1 MTRYRG
7 QTASSRLERPRM
19 TGTDDIVT
27 RPLRTAAS
35 RMATLLHAAGRMNGA
50 GLWAR
55 AASPQWATLAYML
68 RTMLAIGIA
77 LFTAFALQ
85 LQSPMSAVT
94 TVLIVV
100 NPVTG
105 ALISK
110 SLWRLFGTL
119 LGAVVAV
126 ALMSAFAQAPLLFT
140 LALSLC
146 IGVAC
151 VTASLL
157 RYFKAY
163 GAVLAGYTIIIIASS
178 SFAQPLNIFTGALSR
193 VSAVSVGVVSAALV
207 FLLTSLP
214 KPSTLAVTI
223 ETLVRD
229 IASGFV
235 LYRQPGG
242 PALSSVGAGALPRT
256 GLLLRATALDEAIEY
271 AGADSY
277 VLRRRMGRL
286 RLGAAQL
293 LGLLSTLEPLHDAL
307 AHTLRD
313 DASPD
318 MSEAY
323 QAQSIARETMQTL
336 SHLAV
341 GGLAGSLPMIDA
353 ARTRIDAIAFGLRDP
368 VALTVVLHERDMLL
382 QLSHAVADLTG
393 TGPADGRIRL
403 RPYLDWTTAF
413 RNGLRGVLVTL
424 IGGLFWYATQWTAG
438 PTMLSYLV
446 PAACLLSTNPSA
458 SKASL
463 ELATGTLLAIP
474 VSMVF
479 QIFLVP
485 QISGFPLLWGTLCL
499 CLIPGIWLQY
509 HPVHRG
515 RAFGYVVFFNAMI
528 NVHNPIS
535 FDDISLLN
543 NWQAFLLGCICLV
556 MVFRVL
562 LPANPRRDIG
572 RLAASLGRAIEL
584 LSWQRP
590 VVAGFEAWPIP
601 RWEVWQNLQM
611 QKIQR
616 MIQRLQQIPG
626 LAPAPLVQAA
636 FATVALG
643 RVVLT
648 LQQLRSDPA
657 LPAAGHDAARQA
669 LRALRRVRTEPARAA
684 SRINRLEQELAPL
697 LEPGPPADAETPT
710 RDAPD
715 RGLHALVGTLGE
727 AALLIEKARGLL
739 DRRRPVLVSA

>member
-1 MTRYRG
+1 MTG
-7 QTASSRLERPRM
+7 PDNTMAPSSR
-19 TGTDDIVT
+19 TGASGI
-27 RPLRTAAS
+27 AA
-35 RMATLLHAAGRMNGA
+35 LLAGARRMNRGRRWSS
-50 GLWAR
+50 L
-55 AASPQWATLAYML
+55 ASPYWSTLAYTL

-77 LFTAFALQ
+77 LSTAFALQ

-140 LALSLC
+140 VALSLC
-146 IGVAC
+146 IGAAC
-151 VTASLL
+151 VVASLL

-163 GAVLAGYTIIIIASS
+163 GAVLAGYTIIIVASS

-193 VSAVSVGVVSAALV
+193 VSAVSVGIVSAALV

-214 KPSTLAVTI
+214 QPSTLALTI

-235 LYRQPGG
+235 LYRQPGAPG
-242 PALSSVGAGALPRT
+242 LSGRNAKTLPRT
-256 GLLLRATALDEAIEY
+256 GLLLRASALDETIEY

-286 RLGAAQL
+286 RLGAARL

-307 AHTLRD
+307 ARTGSG
-313 DASPD
+313 DASRD
-318 MSEAY
+318 LSEAHR
-323 QAQSIARETMQTL
+323 AQTIARETMQAL
-336 SHLAV
+336 SQLPP
-341 GGLAGSLPMIDA
+341 GGLLGSLPMIDA
-353 ARTRIDAIAFGLRDP
+353 ARVRIDTIAIGLRDP
-368 VALTVVLHERDMLL
+368 AALTVTLHERDLL
-382 QLSHAVADLTG
+382 SQLSHAVADLTDAG
-393 TGPADGRIRL
+393 SADTRIRL
-403 RPYLDWTTAF
+403 RPYLDWTTAL
-413 RNGLRGVLVTL
+413 RNGFRGALVTL
-424 IGGLFWYATQWTAG
+424 IGGLFWYVTQWTAG
-438 PTMLSYLV
+438 PTMLSFLV

-458 SKASL
+458 SKASV
-463 ELATGTLLAIP
+463 ELATGALLAIP
-474 VSMVF
+474 ASMVF
-479 QIFLVP
+479 QTFLVP
-485 QISGFPLLWGTLCL
+485 QISGFPLLWGALCL
-499 CLIPGIWLQY
+499 CLLPGIWLQY
-509 HPVHRG
+509 HPVQRG
-515 RAFGYVVFFNAMI
+515 RAFGYAVFFNAMI
-528 NVHNPIS
+528 NVHNPIT

-543 NWQAFLLGCICLV
+543 NWEAFLLGCICLV

-562 LPANPRRDIG
+562 LPANPRRDIA

-590 VVAGFEAWPIP
+590 VVAGFGAWPLQ

-616 MIQRLQQIPG
+616 MIQRLQQMPG
-626 LAPAPLVQAA
+626 LAAAPLVQAA

-643 RVVLT
+643 RVILT
-648 LQQLRSDPA
+648 LQQLQSDPA
-657 LPAAGHDAARQA
+657 LPEAGRDAARQA
-669 LRALRRVRTEPARAA
+669 LRALRRVRMEPARVA
-684 SRINRLEQELAPL
+684 SRINRLEHELAPL
-697 LEPGPPADAETPT
+697 LAPDPSANGPSPISDAS
-710 RDAPD
+710 D
-715 RGLHALVGTLGE
+715 RGLPALVGTLGE
-727 AALLIEKARGLL
+727 AVLLIEKARGLL
-739 DRRRPVLVSA
+739 DRRCPDLAAA

>member
-1 MTRYRG
+1 MT
-7 QTASSRLERPRM
+7 A
-19 TGTDDIVT
+19 TDNSVT
-27 RPLRTAAS
+27 QPSRTAAS
-35 RMATLLHAAGRMNGA
+35 RMATLLHGARRMNGA
-50 GLWAR
+50 RLWSSV
-55 AASPQWATLAYML
+55 ASPHWATLAYTL

-77 LFTAFALQ
+77 LSTAFALQ

-119 LGAVVAV
+119 VGAVVAV

-140 LALSLC
+140 VALSLC

-151 VTASLL
+151 IAASLL

-214 KPSTLAVTI
+214 RPSTLALTI

-242 PALSSVGAGALPRT
+242 PALSGVGTDALPRT
-256 GLLLRATALDEAIEY
+256 GLLLRATALDETIEY

-293 LGLLSTLEPLHDAL
+293 LGLLSTLEPLHDVL
-307 AHTLRD
+307 THPVSG

-318 MSEAY
+318 MSEAH
-323 QAQSIARETMQTL
+323 QAQAIARETMQML
-336 SHLAV
+336 SQLPR

-353 ARTRIDAIAFGLRDP
+353 ARGRIDALASGLRNP
-368 VALTVVLHERDMLL
+368 PALTVVLHERDLLL
-382 QLSHAVADLTG
+382 QLSHAIADLTG
-393 TGPADGRIRL
+393 AGPADARIRL

-413 RNGLRGVLVTL
+413 RNGLRGALVTL
-424 IGGLFWYATQWTAG
+424 IGGLFWYMTQWTAG
-438 PTMLSYLV
+438 PTMLSFLV

-458 SKASL
+458 SKASID
-463 ELATGTLLAIP
+463 LAVGAFLAIP

-485 QISGFPLLWGTLCL
+485 QISGFPLLWGALCL
-499 CLIPGIWLQY
+499 CLLPGIWLQY
-509 HPVHRG
+509 HPVQRG
-515 RAFGYVVFFNAMI
+515 RAFGYAVFFNAMV

-535 FDDISLLN
+535 FDDISLFNTWL
-543 NWQAFLLGCICLV
+543 AFLLGCIWLV

-590 VVAGFEAWPIP
+590 VVAGFAAWPVP

-657 LPAAGHDAARQA
+657 LPEAGHDAARQA
-669 LRALRRVRTEPARAA
+669 LRALQRVRTEPTRAA

-697 LEPGPPADAETPT
+697 LEPAPPADAEARTL
-710 RDAPD
+710 DAPD
-715 RGLHALVGTLGE
+715 HSLHALVGTLGE

-739 DRRRPVLVSA
+739 DRRRPVLVAA

>member
-1 MTRYRG
+1 MSSIGTPV
-7 QTASSRLERPRM
+7 TAGSP
-19 TGTDDIVT
+19 T
-27 RPLRTAAS
+27 AS
-35 RMATLLHAAGRMNGA
+35 RMAKLRQVARRLNGA
-50 GLWAR
+50 QLWSSP
-55 AASPQWATLAYML
+55 ASPHWATLAYTL

-77 LFTAFALQ
+77 LSTAFALQ
-85 LQSPMSAVT
+85 LQSPISAVT

-110 SLWRLFGTL
+110 SLWRLLGTL
-119 LGAVVAV
+119 LGAIVAV

-140 LALSLC
+140 VALSLC
-146 IGVAC
+146 IGAAC
-151 VTASLL
+151 VAASLL

-193 VSAVSVGVVSAALV
+193 VSAVSLGVVSAALV

-214 KPSTLAVTI
+214 KPSTLALTI

-229 IASGFV
+229 IAGGFV

-242 PALSSVGAGALPRT
+242 PVLSGVDADALPRT
-256 GLLLRATALDEAIEY
+256 GLLLRATALDETIEY

-277 VLRRRMGRL
+277 VMRRRMARL
-286 RLGAAQL
+286 RLGAARL
-293 LGLLSTLEPLHDAL
+293 LGLLSTLEPMHDTL
-307 AHTLRD
+307 ARTTQD
-313 DASPD
+313 DAPPD
-318 MSEAY
+318 MSVAH
-323 QAQSIARETMQTL
+323 QVQSIARETMRTL
-336 SHLAV
+336 SQLPA

-353 ARTRIDAIAFGLRDP
+353 ARTRIDALASGVRGP
-368 VALTVVLHERDMLL
+368 AALTVVLHERDMLL
-382 QLSHAVADLTG
+382 QLSRAVADLTED
-393 TGPADGRIRL
+393 GPADARIRL

-413 RNGLRGVLVTL
+413 RNGLRGALVTF
-424 IGGLFWYATQWTAG
+424 IGGLFWYVTQWTAG
-438 PTMLSYLV
+438 PTMLAFLV

-458 SKASL
+458 SKASV
-463 ELATGTLLAIP
+463 ELATGALLAIP
-474 VSMVF
+474 ASMVF
-479 QIFLVP
+479 QIFMAP
-485 QISGFPLLWGTLCL
+485 QISGFPLLWGALCL
-499 CLIPGIWLQY
+499 CLLPGIWLQY
-509 HPVHRG
+509 HPVQRG
-515 RAFGYVVFFNAMI
+515 RAFGYAVFFNAMI
-528 NVHNPIS
+528 NVHNPIT

-562 LPANPRRDIG
+562 LPANPRRDIR
-572 RLAASLGRAIEL
+572 RLSASLGQAVEL

-590 VVAGFEAWPIP
+590 VVAGAGVWPIP

-626 LAPAPLVQAA
+626 LTPAPLVQAA

-657 LPAAGHDAARQA
+657 LPQAGHDAAREA
-669 LRALRRVRTEPARAA
+669 LRALRQVRKEPARAA
-684 SRINRLEQELAPL
+684 SRINQLEQELVPL
-697 LEPGPPADAETPT
+697 LEPDPSADVAASTP
-710 RDAPD
+710 DAPD

-727 AALLIEKARGLL
+727 AVLLIEKARRML
-739 DRRRPVLVSA
+739 DRRRPVLAAA